1 ENNIISRFILS
12 AINGRKKHGEHIHF
26 KVGEIDAIQ
35 NIMHVIISEIY
46 SNNHLKEIRV
56 NFLVGLLMTELLS
69 NVQASDYHING
80 SYNESLAMAV
90 LRYIDTDYKTASL
103 KEISCRLNQP
113 NYKVSKLIKD
123 FTGKNF
129 SDLLVEKR
137 LDVLIHLLKHTNHS
151 IIDVINMTGYE
162 NASHC
167 YKVFKEKYNMS
178 IKEYRDLNS

>member
-1 ENNIISRFILS
+1 MSLFDENNIISRFILS

-90 LRYIDTDYKTASL
+90 LRY
-103 KEISCRLNQP
+103 
-113 NYKVSKLIKD
+113 KLIKD

>member
-1 ENNIISRFILS
+1 M
-12 AINGRKKHGEHIHF
+12 
-26 KVGEIDAIQ
+26 GEIDAIQ